1 MICWRR
7 VMVIAVRQYYLM
19 AGSYARILPMFVWSS
34 LDIAVW
40 GFTTRYLTSVTDV
53 SLHVGTTLLGCVV
66 LWNFLTRVMHALTTT
81 FLEDIWARNLLN
93 LFASPLR
100 VIEYILGLTLTTL
113 CIATVGL
120 FSMCLVSMWLFDL
133 SIGAW
138 GGHVGLALAVLCLTG
153 LAMGIVGCAM
163 VLRFGPAAEWL
174 VWPLPVVMTPF
185 AGVFYPQAILPRW
198 MQVVA
203 HGVPPA
209 YVFEALRLPESAAG
223 DRLAPLVWGL
233 VLAFGYV
240 GAAYAIFGR
249 TFKTAVQTGL
259 LARYSAESIN

>member
-19 AGSYARILPMFVWSS
+19 VGSYARILPMFVWSS

-40 GFTTRYLTSVTDV
+40 GFTTRYLSSVTDAR
-53 SLHVGTTLLGCVV
+53 LHLGTTLLGCVV

-120 FSMCLVSMWLFDL
+120 FSMCMVSMWLFGL
-133 SIGAW
+133 SVSAW
-138 GGHVGLALAVLCLTG
+138 GSSLLLALSVLGLTG
-153 LAMGIVGCAM
+153 LSMGILGCAM
-163 VLRFGPAAEWL
+163 VLRLGPAAEWL
-174 VWPLPVVMTPF
+174 VWPLPIVMTPF
-185 AGVFYPQAILPRW
+185 AGVFYPQAILPGW
-198 MQVVA
+198 MQQVA
-203 HGVPPA
+203 RYVPPA
-209 YVFEALRLPESAAG
+209 YVFEALRMPAEAHAAMMQ
-223 DRLAPLVWGL
+223 PLVWGL
-233 VLAFGYV
+233 VLATAYV
-240 GAAYAIFGR
+240 GLAYGIFVR
-249 TFKTAVQTGL
+249 TFKTAVRTGL